1 MVLLRRLHITGRS
14 VGGMQTTQECMDF
27 CAKNNILC
35 KTEVIDSIAGIDAA
49 GEKLVQGNDTGVRY
63 VVDIEKALK

>member
-1 MVLLRRLHITGRS
+1 
-14 VGGMQTTQECMDF
+14 MQTTQECMDF